1 MRPSTPT
8 DPRADS
14 TAGVE
19 RRPADFTSG
28 GVRCSAEL
36 FLPAVGPDRAPVV
49 VMAHGF
55 GGERRFKLP
64 EYAARFAAAGL
75 AAFLF
80 DYRCLGE
87 SDGAPRGLVSFRR
100 QRQDWRAAIDHV
112 RGRSD
117 VDASRL
123 ALWGTS
129 YSGGHV
135 IAVAAAVPGI
145 AAIVSQIP
153 MVDVPASL
161 PRFGARFVVEATWHG
176 LCDLARMAAG
186 RPPHGVPIVGPPK
199 RFAYL
204 NRPGCEAGYRSLV
217 PPGVAWDNR
226 CPAREL
232 IFALG
237 NRPAAVAHRVACPAL
252 LVAAR
257 DDQLIPIETIRRTAA
272 RMPRAT
278 LIEEAGDHFC
288 VYHGDAFERLVA
300 VQTRFLLEHLA
311 ARSRGVA

>member
-1 MRPSTPT
+1 
-8 DPRADS
+8 
-14 TAGVE
+14 
-19 RRPADFTSG
+19 
-28 GVRCSAEL
+28 
-36 FLPAVGPDRAPVV
+36 
-49 VMAHGF
+49 MAHGF

-64 EYAARFAAAGL
+64 DYAAAFASAGL

-87 SDGAPRGLVSFRR
+87 SEGAPRGLVSYRR
-100 QRQDWRAAIDHV
+100 QRQDWEAAIDHV
-112 RGRSD
+112 RRRTD
-117 VDASRL
+117 VDASRI

-135 IAVAAAVPGI
+135 IAVAAAVPGV

-176 LCDLARMAAG
+176 LCDLARMATG
-186 RPPHGVPIVGPPK
+186 RPPHMVPVVGPPK

-204 NRPGCEAGYRSLV
+204 NRPGCEAGYRSLI
-217 PPGVAWDNR
+217 PSGVRWDNR

-232 IFALG
+232 LFALG
-237 NRPAAVAHRVACPAL
+237 NRSAAVADRVECPAL
-252 LVAAR
+252 LVAACA
-257 DDQLIPIETIRRTAA
+257 DQLIPIETIRRTAA

-278 LIEEAGDHFC
+278 LIEVAGDHFC
-288 VYHGDAFERLVA
+288 VYQGDVFERLVA
-300 VQTRFLLEHLA
+300 EQTRFLVEHLVT
-311 ARSRGVA
+311 RCRGVA